1 MMSIEKE
8 IVEKY
13 KRGVSGR
20 EIAKENGMTY
30 YMVYKI
36 LRESGEKFEEHYKRY
51 DSNVAILERII
62 EEARDTS
69 KKHDGLGVKYGISN
83 SLVKKELVEHRLYSP
98 AFISR
103 DDMDMVIHMYETCIL
118 MIDISKKN
126 SLAETSIVK
135 EIARRGYEEGKMI
148 YIPNIPKEVY
158 SVYDKKEIEKI
169 KMEIAEEAFDK
180 GIKVYVGLM
189 GYRVDDLDYL
199 ITAEELD
206 ELLKDRKMKII
217 DCMMKN
223 KEKAIDLAIIK
234 IFDSE
239 FSDKYIRNKLEKA
252 KELIQAGAKLQSV
265 AKIVG
270 IGHERLSYLLK
281 ESGYNTTYRPKIDNH
296 TREKIVKLKSSG
308 KSTKEI
314 SNEFGVSDTSIYRIT
329 SKLNKETDES
339 KETLEDHNTS
349 LTAAIDIK
357 DNLFNKLS
365 FLL

>member
-1 MMSIEKE
+1 
-8 IVEKY
+8 
-13 KRGVSGR
+13 
-20 EIAKENGMTY
+20 
-30 YMVYKI
+30 
-36 LRESGEKFEEHYKRY
+36 
-51 DSNVAILERII
+51 
-62 EEARDTS
+62 
-69 KKHDGLGVKYGISN
+69 
-83 SLVKKELVEHRLYSP
+83 
-98 AFISR
+98 
-103 DDMDMVIHMYETCIL
+103 